1 MEHQIT
7 APQGG
12 IVRLIAAKMGDTL
25 FKDDPIIFIEP
36 AEIAAGLE
44 VADEDVDLDAIR
56 PDLAE
61 MIGRQAFTLDE
72 NRPDAIARRRKT
84 NQRTTRE
91 NIAALVDEGSFIEY
105 GSLALA
111 AQRARRTHDDL
122 IRNTPADG
130 LVAGLGTVNGNDF
143 EAGRARCMVIAYD
156 YTVLAGTQGQRNHK
170 KQDRMFKLAEEL
182 HTPIVLFAEGG
193 GGRPGDTER
202 LG

>member
-130 LVAGLGTVNGNDF
+130 FVAGLGTVNGNDF
-143 EAGRARCMVIAYD
+143 EAGRARYRAAGVTGLDVPTFGQFASARVLSRRHAVAIAHSIP
-156 YTVLAGTQGQRNHK
+156 AG
-170 KQDRMFKLAEEL
+170 L
-182 HTPIVLFAEGG
+182 
-193 GGRPGDTER
+193 
-202 LG
+202 